1 MNQNQTPFTDNL
13 DKDKR
18 KRIDGKF
25 STLKKKKK
33 SRKLPIETVKDFLH
47 LNKLHQI

>member
-13 DKDKR
+13 DKDTR

-25 STLKKKKK
+25 SALKKKQKK
-33 SRKLPIETVKDFLH
+33 K
-47 LNKLHQI
+47 Q

>member
-18 KRIDGKF
+18 ERIDGKF

-33 SRKLPIETVKDFLH
+33 VENFP
-47 LNKLHQI
+47 